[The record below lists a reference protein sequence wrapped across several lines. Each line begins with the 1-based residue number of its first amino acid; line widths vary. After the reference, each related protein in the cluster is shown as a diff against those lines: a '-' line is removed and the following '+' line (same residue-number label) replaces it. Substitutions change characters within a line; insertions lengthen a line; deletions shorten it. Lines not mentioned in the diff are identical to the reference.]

1 MVNVWNRSG
10 DTGAGQ
16 GAVDFFLQ
24 TRLSL
29 GKDFCVNRVLCD
41 SGFYLIDFI
50 EYLESEQYR
59 YIIAV
64 PISRAIQRAIFGV
77 RDWKKISKGIE
88 VGEFEFEHIDQKWT
102 HPRRY
107 IVVRQSVYKRPK
119 ALGKQPSLFQD
130 FEDGKSV
137 PYQRDD
143 NQ

>member
-1 MVNVWNRSG
+1 VVNVWNRSG

-41 SGFYLIDFI
+41 SGFYLIDSI

-88 VGEFEFEHIDQKWT
+88 VGGFEFEHINQKWT

-107 IVVRQSVYKRPK
+107 VVVWQSDYKRPK
-119 ALGKQPSLFQD
+119 ALGKQASLFQD
-130 FEDGKSV
+130 LEDWS
-137 PYQRDD
+137 
-143 NQ
+143 